1 MADCDICEMIS
12 KKEAFKIVY
21 EDQTAIAFLNETP
34 LAEGHVMLMTKQ
46 HFSIIEQMPDETWA
60 HLMNVSNIISVALF
74 DSTKSDGTNILINN
88 GVDAG
93 QKFPHTI
100 VNIIPRKTGD
110 SIKLD
115 WELKKASSESI
126 KMNADLLEKYASKIN
141 LKDDPATKPVIK
153 EEKAPKIEIKS
164 EDNYKIRQLKRI
176 P

>member
-1 MADCDICEMIS
+1 MADCDICEMID
-12 KKEAFKIVY
+12 KKESFKIVY
-21 EDQTAIAFLNETP
+21 EDQVAIAFLNETP
-34 LAEGHVMLMTKQ
+34 LMEGHVMLMAKQ
-46 HFSIIEQMPDETWA
+46 HFSIIEQIPDQIWS

-74 DSTKSDGTNILINN
+74 DSTKAEGTNIIINN

-110 SIKLD
+110 GVKLD
-115 WELKKASSESI
+115 WELKKASAESI
-126 KMNADLLEKYASKIN
+126 KMNADLLGKYAGKIN

-153 EEKAPKIEIKS
+153 EEKPSAPEIKA